1 MNWLK
6 KNWIIVVLILGVAY
20 YFFVYKK
27 QNTEK
32 VDDVADDNPVNGQ
45 DVNSDPNEEP
55 TSDVVRVK
63 PAPFA
68 ITDIPTLQPVGVGST
83 IKPTPFV
90 ITDIP
95 TLQLIKES
103 LNKQPTVTAF
113 SRNDKVSLFGGKK
126 WKN

>member
-27 QNTEK
+27 QNIEK
-32 VDDVADDNPVNGQ
+32 VDDIVDDNPVIDGGGGYSPANNEDQ
-45 DVNSDPNEEP
+45 PTVDVGAESE
-55 TSDVVRVK
+55 
-63 PAPFA
+63 
-68 ITDIPTLQPVGVGST
+68 